1 MRTQGPTRRYQRGQA
16 KEWVRQEL
24 SGYLVT
30 TTTPFA
36 DDGSIDESALR
47 SNVKRLLESSAVRGM
62 YVGSIYQEP
71 TGMTVAERK
80 RVTDVVIEATEGAV
94 PVVAGASANNIADAV
109 ELAQAAQGAGADLVM
124 VWPPTFGT
132 RTSEGVYQFIKAVAE
147 SVDIGICLYSTT
159 LPEFGFRLKPEVVSR
174 LADIENI
181 CAVKE
186 ASLSAAGYLE
196 MLMVAGDKL
205 TVSCPLEEYWLYGKL
220 LGLPG
225 AANFLLGSSRPL
237 YLETGS
243 RKLGTEFLA
252 AVDAGDQQRTSQVLT
267 QILRVVGELHNAYL
281 EAGGHNVAIT
291 KAIVDLMGLVGGAVR
306 PPVTPAS
313 VADIDRAR
321 KVLTDNRLLP

>member
-1 MRTQGPTRRYQRGQA
+1 MRTHGRIRRYERGQA

-36 DDGSIDESALR
+36 NDGSIDEAGLR
-47 SNVKRLLESSAVRGM
+47 SNVRRLLESSAVRGM

-80 RVTDVVIEATEGAV
+80 RVTEVVIEATEGSV
-94 PVVAGASANNIADAV
+94 PVVAGASANNISDAV
-109 ELAQAAQGAGADLVM
+109 ELAQTAEAAGADLVM
-124 VWPPTFGT
+124 VWAPTFGT
-132 RTSEGVYQFIKAVAE
+132 RTSEGVYQFIKTVAE
-147 SVDIGICLYSTT
+147 SVDVGICLYSTT
-159 LPEFGFRLKPEVVSR
+159 LSEFSFRLMPETVAR
-174 LADIENI
+174 LADIQNV

-205 TVSCPLEEYWLYGKL
+205 TVSCPLEEYWLYGKM

-225 AANFLLGSSRPL
+225 AANFMLGSSRPL
-237 YLETGS
+237 YLETGN
-243 RKLGTEFLA
+243 RRLGTEFLA
-252 AVDAGDQQRTSQVLT
+252 AVDSGDQQRTSRLLT
-267 QILRVVGELHNAYL
+267 EILRVVGELHNAYL
-281 EAGGHNVAIT
+281 EAGGHNVAIN
-291 KAIVDLMGLVGGAVR
+291 KAIVDLMGMVGGAVR

-313 VADIDRAR
+313 PADVDRAR
-321 KVLTDNRLLP
+321 KVLVDNGLLA

>member
-1 MRTQGPTRRYQRGQA
+1 MRTQGRTRRYGRGEA
-16 KEWVRQEL
+16 KAWVRQEL

-36 DDGSIDESALR
+36 QDGSIDEPALQ
-47 SNVKRLLESSAVRGM
+47 SNVGRLLESTAVRGM

-71 TGMTVAERK
+71 AGMTITERK
-80 RVTDVVIEATEGAV
+80 RVTEVVIEATEGSV
-94 PVVAGASANNIADAV
+94 PVIAGASANNTADAV
-109 ELAQAAQGAGADLVM
+109 ELAQAAQDAGADLVM

-132 RTSEGVYQFIKAVAE
+132 RTNEGVYQFIKTVAE
-147 SVDIGICLYSTT
+147 SVDIGVCLYSTT
-159 LPEFGFRLKPEVVSR
+159 LPEFGFRLLPGTVAR
-174 LADIENI
+174 LADIENV

-186 ASLSAAGYLE
+186 ASLSAAGYVE
-196 MLMVAGDKL
+196 MLMVAGEKL

-225 AANFLLGSSRPL
+225 AANFLLGSSRPV

-252 AVDAGDQQRTSQVLT
+252 AVDSRDQQLTSRLLT
-267 QILRVVGELHNAYL
+267 DILRVAGELHNAYL

-306 PPVTPAS
+306 PPVSPVS
-313 VADIDRAR
+313 ADAVERAR
-321 KVLTDNRLLP
+321 KVLTDNGLLS